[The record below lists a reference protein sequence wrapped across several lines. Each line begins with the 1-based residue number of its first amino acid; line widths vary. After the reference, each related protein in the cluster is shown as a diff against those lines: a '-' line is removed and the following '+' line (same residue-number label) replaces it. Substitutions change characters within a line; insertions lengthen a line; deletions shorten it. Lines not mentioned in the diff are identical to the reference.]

1 VHDCP
6 CLYELMSE
14 YWFQLNDKFDSL
26 TLVEINLYR
35 MYHFGQ
41 FGLSKALRT
50 YEYSF
55 FFIKKHVRVPRW
67 TIG

>member
-1 VHDCP
+1 
-6 CLYELMSE
+6 MSE

-55 FFIKKHVRVPRW
+55 FFY
-67 TIG
+67 